1 MAFSAPK
8 GSGPSALPPL
18 PPSLRRSASDP
29 NPSPANTF
37 SMGKDSI
44 KEESPDTKRLR
55 RMKERM
61 KQMSKWCKKVLQ
73 DSEDAGPEQTHEDTL
88 ESESEEAV
96 SVEKVGE
103 SLIVHFKCP
112 CSKAYQILLSGGNC
126 YYKLM

>member
-1 MAFSAPK
+1 MTETF
-8 GSGPSALPPL
+8 
-18 PPSLRRSASDP
+18 RRDVEL
-29 NPSPANTF
+29 NY
-37 SMGKDSI
+37 
-44 KEESPDTKRLR
+44 ESS
-55 RMKERM
+55 E
-61 KQMSKWCKKVLQ
+61 WLQ
-73 DSEDAGPEQTHEDTL
+73 DTL